1 VAEHTPV
8 NPSELRDH
16 LANERTL
23 LAWVRTSVTIAGLG
37 FVVAKFGILLREVGG
52 SHVHPL
58 TARAGALV
66 GVALVIAG
74 ILMALLATVRFLQ
87 TRRDIERGVVRFD
100 PTLDIVLAT
109 AFAVT
114 GIILAIYLIATA

>member
-1 VAEHTPV
+1 VAEHVPV

-58 TARAGALV
+58 TARAGAIV
-66 GVALVIAG
+66 GVVLVIAG
-74 ILMALLATVRFLQ
+74 ILMAMLATVRFLQ

-100 PTLDIVLAT
+100 PTLDIALAV
-109 AFAVT
+109 AFGATGAV
-114 GIILAIYLIATA
+114 LAIYIIATA